1 MMKSSKVIF
10 FDMGNTLLHFHFGKT
25 DEEKDVIGIKH
36 LTSFLKQYN
45 SKVEFED
52 VKKHFFDEWQK
63 VMPLRK
69 INHIEYAV
77 EDYLNNFLRKYDVEL
92 DLDECIRALDIFYTE
107 YRNNVWI
114 EENIHQ
120 TLGDIR
126 QKGYKIGV
134 ISNSSLY
141 DEVMIN
147 CFKKVE
153 LAKYIDIFTFS
164 YYFKICKPMRQ
175 LFEVALDRMGVSP
188 ENAIMVGDNLQ
199 SDIEPAQKL
208 GLTGIWLNKNFTL
221 NDTDIKPDNEIL
233 KLKELIDLL

>member
-1 MMKSSKVIF
+1 MRKSSKVIF

-25 DEEKDVIGIKH
+25 DEEKDIIGISY
-36 LTSFLKQYN
+36 LTSFLKQFN
-45 SKVEFED
+45 CQIEFDD

-69 INHIEYAV
+69 INHTEYAV
-77 EDYLNNFLRKYDVEL
+77 EDYLNGFLRKYDMEL
-92 DLDECIRALDIFYTE
+92 DLDMCIRALDIFYTE
-107 YRNNVWI
+107 YRNTVWV

-120 TLGDIR
+120 TLENIR
-126 QKGYKIGV
+126 QKGYRIGV
-134 ISNSSLY
+134 ISNSRLY

-147 CFKKVE
+147 CFKKVG

-164 YYFKICKPMRQ
+164 YYLKICKPNRE
-175 LFEVALDRMGVSP
+175 LFEIALDRMEANP
-188 ENAIMVGDNLQ
+188 EEAIMIGDNLQ

-208 GLTGIWLNKNFTL
+208 GLTVIWFNKNL
-221 NDTDIKPDNEIL
+221 ISNDTDIKPDNEIF